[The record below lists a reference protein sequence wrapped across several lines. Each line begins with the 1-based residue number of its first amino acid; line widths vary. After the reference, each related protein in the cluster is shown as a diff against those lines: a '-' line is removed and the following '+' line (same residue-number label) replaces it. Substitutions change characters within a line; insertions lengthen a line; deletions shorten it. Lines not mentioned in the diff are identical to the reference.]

1 MRTTI
6 FTDALPPLS
15 VIALGTAEFGSRIAD
30 DAAYALLD
38 AYAAGGGNV
47 LDTAHCYAAWLP
59 DGDGASERLL
69 GRWLRDRGNRSRM
82 VISTKGGHPPMSA
95 MDKPRLRPADIA
107 FDLGQSLERLGLP
120 SADLYWVHRDDPTIP
135 AGEIIDALEEHR
147 RGGRIR
153 AYGASNWTTARLD
166 DAAAHA
172 RSRGFPGF
180 CADQPG
186 WSLAER
192 RTDVPPVPGCLYAGS
207 ELLAWH
213 NRTRLPTMAYTS
225 QARGWFAKDVGDYDT
240 PANRARR
247 DRARALAAQL
257 GSNANRVALAW
268 LTSQAFP
275 GVAVVGPHQADQLA
289 DCLAAGELL
298 LTADQAAALNG

>member
-1 MRTTI
+1 MRTTT
-6 FTDALPPLS
+6 FTDTLPPLS

-59 DGDGASERLL
+59 NGDGASERLL
-69 GRWLRDRGNRSRM
+69 GRWLRDRRANM
-82 VISTKGGHPPMSA
+82 VVSTKGGHPPMSA
-95 MDKPRLRPADIA
+95 MESPRLRAADIA

-120 SADLYWVHRDDPTIP
+120 SVDLYWVHRDDPTIP
-135 AGEIIDALEEHR
+135 AGEVIDALEEHR
-147 RGGRIR
+147 RAGRIR
-153 AYGASNWTTARLD
+153 AYGASNWTTDRLD
-166 DAAAHA
+166 AAAAHA
-172 RSRGFPGF
+172 RSRGIPGF

-192 RTDVPPVPGCLYAGS
+192 RTDVPPVPGCLYAGP

-247 DRARALAAQL
+247 DRARELAAKL
-257 GSNANRVALAW
+257 GSTANRVALAW

-275 GVAVVGPHQADQLA
+275 GVAVVGPHKADQLA
-289 DCLAAGELL
+289 DCLAAGDLL
-298 LTADQAAALNG
+298 LTPAQVAVLTTG